1 MKVIFHLLK
10 KDLARYA
17 WAILILVALTAVETY
32 LLGTDAGLLKTHANQ
47 ILTSLTFILG
57 PIVFFVVIIMVVQE
71 ETLADPDSYWLARP
85 ISRSGLFLEKMI
97 FVVLLIAIGVAGD
110 VAVMFLND
118 GASRIG
124 YAAFE
129 VVVASAIWI
138 WQIFLAAQTR
148 SLPRYLLLA
157 VSLFVGFYAVTF
169 GSVVFLHAFPFT
181 HIGDLGILPRHM
193 PRHLV
198 VLIQSSIWLLGGIGT
213 LLYLYRTRRILR
225 SWIFPAATMLLS
237 SILSPADSFFG
248 IAGEYFASD
257 HSERLRVEQIR
268 TGNSFQVN
276 GEEFIECEAVLASD
290 TLDFDDNTR
299 ISISYAQL
307 TSGGTNYSL
316 TGRLS
321 LRPGKDLDGRQSI
334 SLGSIKRSEF
344 DNIKLP
350 VDLMTTYVITVSE
363 DREVA
368 RLAPDRGKSFHGN
381 GNRVVIRETRR
392 DEDRLD
398 VTIGAVLP
406 RFSLEPT
413 PGHREVDAFE
423 GRFSFALVR
432 KDGSATPV
440 DFRIPYP
447 NSTLGKAKEID
458 IQASLPSGTV
468 LGDHEIVV
476 QARETVKTISD
487 FIRAE
492 NVEVVKR

>member
-1 MKVIFHLLK
+1 MKVIFHLMK

-17 WAILILVALTAVETY
+17 WAIAILVALTAVETY

-71 ETLADPDSYWLARP
+71 ETLADPDAYWLARP
-85 ISRSGLFLEKMI
+85 ISRSGLLLEKTI
-97 FVVLLIAIGVAGD
+97 FVVLLIAIGVAAD

-118 GASRIG
+118 GASRTG

-129 VVVASAIWI
+129 AIIALAIWI

-157 VSLFVGFYAVTF
+157 VSLFVGFYAVIF
-169 GSVVFLHAFPFT
+169 GSVVFLSASPFT
-181 HIGDLGILPRHM
+181 LIGDLGLLPRTM

-213 LLYLYRTRRILR
+213 LLHLYRTRRILR
-225 SWIFPAATMLLS
+225 SWIFPAATVLLS

-248 IAGEYFASD
+248 IAGEYFESD
-257 HSERLRVEQIR
+257 RSERLRVEQIR
-268 TGNSFQVN
+268 PGNSFQVN
-276 GEEFIECEAVLASD
+276 GEEFIECEAVLASE
-290 TLDFDDNTR
+290 TVDFDDNTR
-299 ISISYAQL
+299 ISVSYAQL
-307 TSGGTNYSL
+307 TAGGTPYPL

-321 LRPGKDLDGRQSI
+321 LRPGKDLDGKRSI

-344 DNIKLP
+344 DKIKP
-350 VDLMTTYVITVSE
+350 PIDLTATYVITVSE

-368 RLAPDRGKSFHGN
+368 RLAPDRGNSFHGN
-381 GNRVVIRETRR
+381 GNRVMIRETRR
-392 DEDRLD
+392 DEERLD

-406 RFSLEPT
+406 RFSLEPN

-432 KDGSATPV
+432 KDGSGTPV

-447 NSTLGKAKEID
+447 NSTLGKVKEID
-458 IQASLPSGTV
+458 IQASLPSGTI
-468 LGDHEIVV
+468 LGDHEIIV
-476 QARETVKTISD
+476 QSRETVKTISD
-487 FIRAE
+487 YIRAE
-492 NVEVVKR
+492 NVAVVKP